1 VPEVFHRASVQTE
14 QIVPFEAGDGF
25 ACNLIH
31 VQGSDPP
38 VKGPVLVI
46 HGAGVRAN
54 LFRAPVERTVVDHL
68 LDAGYDVW
76 LENWRSSID
85 LKPNTWTLDKAAAYD
100 HPRAV
105 KKIVEET
112 GWDKI
117 KAVIHCQGSTSFMM
131 SAVAGL
137 VPQVTTIV
145 SNAVSLH
152 TVVPEFSRLKIT
164 RLLPLLHGQVEYLNP
179 QWGLHAPTVI
189 SKMVAGMIALA
200 HHECNN
206 PVCKGVSFT
215 YGAGFPALWSH
226 ENLNDAT
233 HEWIKQEF
241 GQCPI
246 TFFEQMASCIEAGHL
261 VAVDGLAELPSD
273 FVARE
278 PATTARFSFIAGV
291 NNRCFLAE
299 SQQRT
304 FDFFDS
310 WRKGYHSLHMI
321 PDYGHLDIFI
331 GKNAAKDV
339 FPLISA
345 ELDKA

>member
-1 VPEVFHRASVQTE
+1 VPATYTE
-14 QIVPFEAGDGF
+14 QIIPFQAGDGF
-25 ACNLIH
+25 SLNLVHI
-31 VQGSDPP
+31 QGLTPP
-38 VKGPVLVI
+38 SKGPVLLI

-54 LFRAPVERTVVDHL
+54 LFRAPVDVTIVDHL
-68 LDAGYDVW
+68 IECGYDVW
-76 LENWRSSID
+76 LENWRASID
-85 LKPNTWTLDKAAAYD
+85 LEPNKWNLDEAAVYD

-105 KKIVEET
+105 QKIVEES
-112 GWDKI
+112 GWNEI

-137 VPQVTTIV
+137 VPQVKTV
-145 SNAVSLH
+145 VANAVSLH
-152 TVVPEFSRLKIT
+152 TVVPEFSRFKIT
-164 RLLPLLHGQVEYLNP
+164 KLVPLLKGQVEYLNP
-179 QWGLHAPTVI
+179 QWGLHAPSVI
-189 SKMVAGMIALA
+189 SKLVAAMVEFA

-215 YGAGFPALWSH
+215 YGTGFPALWSH

-241 GQCPI
+241 AQCPL
-246 TFFEQMASCIEAGHL
+246 TFFEQMAHCVEAGHL
-261 VAVDGLAELPSD
+261 LSVEGFHELPAD
-273 FVARE
+273 FVAQE
-278 PATTARFSFIAGV
+278 PATTARFAFFAGT

-304 FDFFDS
+304 FDFFES

-321 PDYGHLDIFI
+321 PNYGHLDIFF
-331 GKNAAKDV
+331 GKNAAREV

-345 ELDKA
+345 ELDRPN

>member
-1 VPEVFHRASVQTE
+1 VPVTQTE

-31 VQGSDPP
+31 VQGTTPP
-38 VKGPVLVI
+38 TKGPVLLA

-54 LFRAPVERTVVDHL
+54 LFRAPVETTIVDHL
-68 LDAGYDVW
+68 LDCGYDVW
-76 LENWRSSID
+76 LENWRASID
-85 LKPNTWTLDKAAAYD
+85 LKPNTWNLDKAAVYD

-105 KKIVEET
+105 RKVVEET
-112 GWDKI
+112 GSDKI

-137 VPQVTTIV
+137 VPQVTNIV

-152 TVVPEFSRLKIT
+152 PVVPEFSRFKIT
-164 RLLPLLHGQVEYLNP
+164 KLLPLLKGQIDYLNP
-179 QWGLHAPTVI
+179 QWGLRAPSVI
-189 SKMVAGMIALA
+189 SKIVAAMVEFA
-200 HHECNN
+200 HHECDN

-215 YGAGFPALWSH
+215 YGTGFPALWSH

-241 GQCPI
+241 AQCPI
-246 TFFEQMASCIEAGHL
+246 AFFDQMAHCIEAGHL
-261 VAVDGLAELPSD
+261 MSVDGLHELPSS
-273 FVARE
+273 FVAQE
-278 PATTARFSFIAGV
+278 PATTARFAFFAGV
-291 NNRCFLAE
+291 NNHCFLAE

-321 PDYGHLDIFI
+321 PNYGHLDIFF

-345 ELDKA
+345 ELDRAN